1 MLRRNGC
8 VGVVETAQS
17 PSPFC
22 PRESQGALLAATVD
36 PSVYKD
42 AAVVLATA
50 GVIVPF
56 AKSFKINSVVA
67 FMACGALLGPFG
79 LGGLVS
85 SVPLL
90 STITVSSPEALA
102 GPAELGV
109 AFLLFVIGLEL
120 SFERLKTMRRLVFGL
135 GLGQIVLSAAAIG
148 GVAYALG
155 QPTTAA
161 LIIGFGL
168 ALSST
173 AMVVELLSANKR
185 MTSSAGRASFAVLI
199 SQDIAVVPLLFLVSV
214 LGAQE
219 GGGSLLAGL
228 AQALF
233 QAFAAIAAIVL
244 VGGRALRPLFRLVAS
259 TDSSESFMAATLLIA
274 LGTGMIAAAAGLSMG
289 LGAFI
294 AGLLLAETEY
304 RRAIEVTI
312 EPFKSLLI
320 GVFFLTVGMGVNPA
334 ELAAHPYAI
343 LGIAVG
349 LFAAKSLLVFGLA
362 RMLRLSK
369 ATALETAIMVGPG
382 GEFAFVLLNG
392 AVAAKLL
399 DQTPAS
405 LVLASV
411 SLTMI
416 ALPLLARLARSLART
431 LAVPVVLPEEAL
443 ILPPDDHSARAIV
456 VGGGRVG
463 QLVGS
468 MLEEHGKPYIVI
480 DSDAALIAA
489 QRRAG
494 RPAFYGDAT
503 RADFLRLCGIGE
515 ATALIVTIDNPRA
528 VDATVLAARE
538 LRPDIVIV
546 ARARDADHA
555 RHLYKIGV
563 NDAVPETIEASL
575 QLSEAALVGLGVP
588 VGFVIASIHERRDGF
603 RIQLKP
609 SDGAAPGLPRH
620 KRSRRL

>member
-1 MLRRNGC
+1 
-8 VGVVETAQS
+8 
-17 PSPFC
+17 
-22 PRESQGALLAATVD
+22 LAGTVD

-42 AAVVLATA
+42 AVVVLATA

-56 AKSFKINSVVA
+56 AKSLKINSIVA

-79 LGGLVS
+79 LGGFVS

-90 STITVSSPEALA
+90 STITVSSPEALT

-120 SFERLKTMRRLVFGL
+120 SFERLVTMRRLVFGL
-135 GLGQIVLSAAAIG
+135 GLGQVVLSAGAIG
-148 GVAYALG
+148 AVAYALG
-155 QPTTAA
+155 QPAAAA

-173 AMVVELLSANKR
+173 AMVVELLSARKR

-199 SQDIAVVPLLFLVSV
+199 CQDIAVIPLLFLVSV
-214 LGAQE
+214 LGAQD
-219 GGGSLLAGL
+219 GSGSLLAGL
-228 AQALF
+228 VQALL
-233 QAFAAIAAIVL
+233 QAFTAIAIIVL
-244 VGGRALRPLFRLVAS
+244 VGRRALRPLFRLVAS
-259 TDSSESFMAATLLIA
+259 TDSSESFMAATLLVA

-334 ELAAHPYAI
+334 ELAARPFAI
-343 LGIAVG
+343 LGIAIG
-349 LFAAKSLLVFGLA
+349 LFVTKSLLVFGLS
-362 RMLRLSK
+362 RWFRLSK
-369 ATALETAIMVGPG
+369 ATALEAAIMIGPG

-399 DQTPAS
+399 GQEPAS
-405 LVLASV
+405 LVLAGV
-411 SLTMI
+411 SLTMV
-416 ALPLLARLARSLART
+416 ALPLLARLARALSLK
-431 LAVPVVLPEEAL
+431 LAVPVMLPDEAKV
-443 ILPPDDHSARAIV
+443 LPPDDHSARAIV

-468 MLEEHGKPYIVI
+468 MLEEHRKPYIVI
-480 DSDAALIAA
+480 DSDASLISA

-503 RADFLRLCGIGE
+503 KPDFLRLCGLEE
-515 ATALIVTIDNPRA
+515 ATALIVTIDNQRA
-528 VDATVLAARE
+528 VDATVLAARA
-538 LRPDIVIV
+538 LRPDLVIV
-546 ARARDADHA
+546 ARARDAGHA
-555 RHLYKIGV
+555 RHLYEIGV

-588 VGFVIASIHERRDGF
+588 MGLVIASVHERRDGF
-603 RIQLKP
+603 RAELKP
-609 SDGAAPGLPRH
+609 SDAAAPTLPRH
-620 KRSRRL
+620 ARSRRL

>member
-1 MLRRNGC
+1 MLHRNGC
-8 VGVVETAQS
+8 AAATETAQS
-17 PSPFC
+17 TNAPPV
-22 PRESQGALLAATVD
+22 RIARRLLSGTVD

-42 AAVVLATA
+42 AVVVLATA

-85 SVPLL
+85 SIPLL

-135 GLGQIVLSAAAIG
+135 GLGQVVLSALAIG
-148 GVAYALG
+148 AVAQMLG
-155 QPTTAA
+155 QPTTAS

-173 AMVVELLSANKR
+173 AMVVELLSAKKR

-199 SQDIAVVPLLFLVSV
+199 CQDIAVVPLLFLVSV
-214 LGAQE
+214 LGAQN

-228 AQALF
+228 AQALL
-233 QAFAAIAAIVL
+233 QAFGAIAAIVL

-334 ELAAHPYAI
+334 ELAAHPFWI
-343 LGIAVG
+343 LGIALG
-349 LFAAKSLLVFGLA
+349 LFITKSLLVYGLA
-362 RMLRLSK
+362 RLLRLSR
-369 ATALETAIMVGPG
+369 ATAVETAIMLGPG
-382 GEFAFVLLNG
+382 GEFAFVLLNA

-399 DQTPAS
+399 AQGPAS
-405 LVLASV
+405 LVLAGV

-416 ALPLLARLARSLART
+416 GLPLLARFARVLTRKLT
-431 LAVPVVLPEEAL
+431 VPIPLPDEATVA
-443 ILPPDDHSARAIV
+443 PPDDHSARAIV

-468 MLEEHGKPYIVI
+468 MLEEHSKPYIVI
-480 DSDAALIAA
+480 DADPTLIAA

-503 RADFLRLCGIGE
+503 RPDFLRLCGIGE
-515 ATALIVTIDNPRA
+515 ATTLIVTIDNPRA
-528 VDATVLAARE
+528 VDAIVLAARE
-538 LRPDIVIV
+538 LRPDLVIV
-546 ARARDADHA
+546 ARARDSDHA
-555 RHLYKIGV
+555 RHLYKLGV

-588 VGFVIASIHERRDGF
+588 MGFVLASIHERRDGF
-603 RIQLKP
+603 RAQLKP
-609 SDGAAPGLPRH
+609 ASGGAPALPRH
-620 KRSRRL
+620 TRSRRL

>member
-1 MLRRNGC
+1 
-8 VGVVETAQS
+8 
-17 PSPFC
+17 
-22 PRESQGALLAATVD
+22 LAGSVD

-42 AAVVLATA
+42 AVVVLATA

-56 AKSFKINSVVA
+56 AKSLKVNSIVA

-79 LGGLVS
+79 LGRLAS
-85 SVPLL
+85 SIPLL
-90 STITVSSPEALA
+90 STVTVSSPEALA

-120 SFERLKTMRRLVFGL
+120 SFERLMTMRRLVFGL
-135 GLGQIVLSAAAIG
+135 GLGQVALSAGVIGAI
-148 GVAYALG
+148 AFWLG
-155 QPTTAA
+155 QPAAAA

-173 AMVVELLSANKR
+173 AMVVELLSARKR
-185 MTSSAGRASFAVLI
+185 MMSSAGRASFAILLC
-199 SQDIAVVPLLFLVSV
+199 QDIAVIPLLFLVSV
-214 LGAQE
+214 LGAQN
-219 GGGSLLAGL
+219 GGGSLLTGL
-228 AQALF
+228 AQAMV
-233 QAFAAIAAIVL
+233 QAVGAIAAIVAI
-244 VGGRALRPLFRLVAS
+244 GRLALRPLFRLVAT
-259 TDSSESFMAATLLIA
+259 TDSSESFMAATLLTA

-334 ELAAHPYAI
+334 QLAAHPIAI
-343 LGIAVG
+343 LGIAIG
-349 LFAAKSLLVFGLA
+349 LFATKSLLVFILA
-362 RMLRLSK
+362 RKFKLTS

-399 DQTPAS
+399 EQEPAS
-405 LVLASV
+405 LVLAGV

-416 ALPLLARLARSLART
+416 TLPMLARMARSLALK
-431 LAVPVVLPEEAL
+431 LAPAINLPDEAKVLPPA
-443 ILPPDDHSARAIV
+443 DHAARAIV

-463 QLVGS
+463 RLVGS
-468 MLEEHGKPYIVI
+468 MLDEHGKPHIII
-480 DSDAALIAA
+480 DSDPALIAA

-503 RADFLRLCGIGE
+503 QPAFLNLCGLDE
-515 ATALIVTIDNPRA
+515 ATALIVTIDNSRA
-528 VDATVLAARE
+528 VDETVRAARA
-538 LRPDIVIV
+538 LRPDLVIV
-546 ARARDADHA
+546 ARARDAAHA
-555 RHLYKIGV
+555 RHLYELGV

-588 VGFVIASIHERRDGF
+588 MGLVIASVHERRDGF
-603 RIQLKP
+603 RAELKP
-609 SDGAAPGLPRH
+609 VNATARVLPRH
-620 KRSRRL
+620 ARSRRL

>member
-1 MLRRNGC
+1 MAG
-8 VGVVETAQS
+8 
-17 PSPFC
+17 
-22 PRESQGALLAATVD
+22 TVD

-56 AKSFKINSVVA
+56 AKSFKINSIVA

-85 SVPLL
+85 SIPLL
-90 STITVSSPEALA
+90 STITVSSAEALA

-120 SFERLKTMRRLVFGL
+120 SFERLVTMRRLVFGL
-135 GLGQIVLSAAAIG
+135 GLGQVALSAGAIG
-148 GVAYALG
+148 TVAYALG
-155 QPTTAA
+155 QPAAAA

-173 AMVVELLSANKR
+173 AMVVELLSAKKR

-199 SQDIAVVPLLFLVSV
+199 CQDIAVVPLLFLVSV
-214 LGAQE
+214 LGAQN

-228 AQALF
+228 AQALL
-233 QAFAAIAAIVL
+233 QAFAAIAIIVL
-244 VGGRALRPLFRLVAS
+244 VGRRALRPLFRLVAS
-259 TDSSESFMAATLLIA
+259 TDSPESFMAATLLIA
-274 LGTGMIAAAAGLSMG
+274 LGTGMIAATAGLSMG

-312 EPFKSLLI
+312 DPFKSLLI
-320 GVFFLTVGMGVNPA
+320 GVFFLTVGMSVNPA
-334 ELAAHPYAI
+334 ELAAHPFAI
-343 LGIAVG
+343 LAIAIG
-349 LFAAKSLLVFGLA
+349 LFTAKSLLVFGLA
-362 RMLRLSK
+362 RLFRLSK
-369 ATALETAIMVGPG
+369 ATALETAIMIGPG

-392 AVAAKLL
+392 AVGAKLL
-399 DQTPAS
+399 GQEAAS

-416 ALPLLARLARSLART
+416 ALPLLARLARALT
-431 LAVPVVLPEEAL
+431 LKLAVPIILPDEAQVLP
-443 ILPPDDHSARAIV
+443 PHDHSARAIV
-456 VGGGRVG
+456 VGCGRVG

-468 MLEEHGKPYIVI
+468 MLDEHRKPYIAI
-480 DSDAALIAA
+480 DSDASLIAA
-489 QRRAG
+489 QRRAN

-503 RADFLRLCGIGE
+503 KPDFLRLCGLDE
-515 ATALIVTIDNPRA
+515 ATALIVTIDNARA
-528 VDATVLAARE
+528 VDATVLAARA
-538 LRPDIVIV
+538 LRPDLVIV
-546 ARARDADHA
+546 ARARDAAHA
-555 RHLYKIGV
+555 RHLYRIGV

-588 VGFVIASIHERRDGF
+588 MGLVIASVHERRDGF
-603 RIQLKP
+603 RAELKP
-609 SDGAAPGLPRH
+609 ADASAPALPRH
-620 KRSRRL
+620 ARSRRL

>member
-1 MLRRNGC
+1 MAG
-8 VGVVETAQS
+8 
-17 PSPFC
+17 
-22 PRESQGALLAATVD
+22 TVD

-42 AAVVLATA
+42 AVVVLATA

-85 SVPLL
+85 SIPLL
-90 STITVSSPEALA
+90 STITVSSAEALA

-135 GLGQIVLSAAAIG
+135 GLSQVALSAAAIG
-148 GVAYALG
+148 GVAFALG
-155 QPTTAA
+155 QPATAA

-173 AMVVELLSANKR
+173 AMVVELLSAKKR

-199 SQDIAVVPLLFLVSV
+199 CQDIAVIPLLFLVSV
-214 LGAQE
+214 LGAQN

-228 AQALF
+228 AQALI
-233 QAFAAIAAIVL
+233 QAVGAIAAIVL

-334 ELAAHPYAI
+334 QLAAHPFAI
-343 LGIAVG
+343 LGIAIG
-349 LFAAKSLLVFGLA
+349 LFAAKSLLIFGLA
-362 RMLRLSK
+362 RFFRLSK
-369 ATALETAIMVGPG
+369 ATAVETAIMLGPG

-399 DQTPAS
+399 EQEPAN
-405 LVLASV
+405 LVLAGV
-411 SLTMI
+411 SLTMV
-416 ALPLLARLARSLART
+416 ALPLLARMARALT
-431 LAVPVVLPEEAL
+431 LKLAVPVILPDEAK

-480 DSDAALIAA
+480 DSDASLIAA

-503 RADFLRLCGIGE
+503 KADFLRLCGLEE
-515 ATALIVTIDNPRA
+515 ATALIVTIDNARA
-528 VDATVLAARE
+528 VDATVQAARA
-538 LRPDIVIV
+538 LRPDLVIV
-546 ARARDADHA
+546 ARARDAAHA
-555 RHLYKIGV
+555 RHLYQIGV

-588 VGFVIASIHERRDGF
+588 MGLVIASVHERRDGF
-603 RIQLKP
+603 RAQLKP
-609 SDGAAPGLPRH
+609 ADAAAPALPRH
-620 KRSRRL
+620 ARSRRL

>member
-1 MLRRNGC
+1 MAG
-8 VGVVETAQS
+8 
-17 PSPFC
+17 
-22 PRESQGALLAATVD
+22 TVD

-42 AAVVLATA
+42 AIVVLATA

-56 AKSFKINSVVA
+56 AKSLKINSIVA

-79 LGGLVS
+79 LGGFS
-85 SVPLL
+85 ATVPFLDA
-90 STITVSSPEALA
+90 ITVSSPEALA

-120 SFERLKTMRRLVFGL
+120 SFERLVTMRRLVFGL
-135 GLGQIVLSAAAIG
+135 GLGQVALSAGAIG
-148 GVAYALG
+148 AVAYALG
-155 QPTTAA
+155 QPAA
-161 LIIGFGL
+161 ASLIIGFGL

-173 AMVVELLSANKR
+173 AMVVELLSARKR
-185 MTSSAGRASFAVLI
+185 MTSSAGRASFAVLLC
-199 SQDIAVVPLLFLVSV
+199 QDIAVIPLLFLVSV
-214 LGAQE
+214 LGAQN

-228 AQALF
+228 AQALL
-233 QAFAAIAAIVL
+233 QAFAAIATIVL
-244 VGGRALRPLFRLVAS
+244 VGRRGLRPLFRLVAS
-259 TDSSESFMAATLLIA
+259 TDSSESFMAATLLVA

-334 ELAAHPYAI
+334 ELAAHPLAI

-349 LFAAKSLLVFGLA
+349 LFATKSLLVFGLA
-362 RMLRLSK
+362 RVFKLSK
-369 ATALETAIMVGPG
+369 ATALEAAIMIGPG

-399 DQTPAS
+399 GQEPAS
-405 LVLASV
+405 LVLAGV

-416 ALPLLARLARSLART
+416 ALPLLARLARALSLK
-431 LAVPVVLPEEAL
+431 LAAPVMLPDEAKV
-443 ILPPDDHSARAIV
+443 LPPDDHSARAIV

-468 MLEEHGKPYIVI
+468 MLEEHRKPYIVI
-480 DSDAALIAA
+480 DSDASLIAA

-503 RADFLRLCGIGE
+503 KPDFLRLCGLDE
-515 ATALIVTIDNPRA
+515 ATALIVTIDSPRA
-528 VDATVLAARE
+528 VDATVLAARA
-538 LRPDIVIV
+538 LRPELVIV
-546 ARARDADHA
+546 ARARDAAHA
-555 RHLYKIGV
+555 RHLYEIGV

-588 VGFVIASIHERRDGF
+588 MGLVIASVHERRDDF
-603 RIQLKP
+603 RAQLKP
-609 SDGAAPGLPRH
+609 SDASAPALPRDA
-620 KRSRRL
+620 RSRRL

>member
-1 MLRRNGC
+1 MAG
-8 VGVVETAQS
+8 
-17 PSPFC
+17 
-22 PRESQGALLAATVD
+22 TVD

-42 AAVVLATA
+42 AVVVLATA

-56 AKSFKINSVVA
+56 AKSLKINSIVA

-79 LGGLVS
+79 LGGYS
-85 SVPLL
+85 ATVPFLDA
-90 STITVSSPEALA
+90 ITVSSPEALA

-120 SFERLKTMRRLVFGL
+120 SFERLVTMRRLVFGL
-135 GLGQIVLSAAAIG
+135 GLGQVALSAGIIG

-155 QPTTAA
+155 QPAAAA

-173 AMVVELLSANKR
+173 AMVVELLSAKKR
-185 MTSSAGRASFAVLI
+185 MTSSAGRASFAVLLC
-199 SQDIAVVPLLFLVSV
+199 QDIAVIPLLFLVSV
-214 LGAQE
+214 LGAQN

-228 AQALF
+228 AQALI
-233 QAFAAIAAIVL
+233 QAFAAIAIIVL
-244 VGGRALRPLFRLVAS
+244 VGRRALRPLFRLVAT
-259 TDSSESFMAATLLIA
+259 TDSAESFMAATLLVA

-294 AGLLLAETEY
+294 AGLMLAETEY

-320 GVFFLTVGMGVNPA
+320 GVFFLTVGMSVNPV
-334 ELAAHPYAI
+334 ELAAHPFAI
-343 LGIAVG
+343 LGIAIG
-349 LFAAKSLLVFGLA
+349 LFVTKSLLVFGIA
-362 RMLRLSK
+362 RWFRLSK
-369 ATALETAIMVGPG
+369 ATALEAAIMIGPG

-399 DQTPAS
+399 GQEAAS
-405 LVLASV
+405 LVLAGV
-411 SLTMI
+411 SLTMV
-416 ALPLLARLARSLART
+416 ALPLLARFARALSLK
-431 LAVPVVLPEEAL
+431 LAVPVMLPDEAKV
-443 ILPPDDHSARAIV
+443 LPPDDHSARAIV

-468 MLEEHGKPYIVI
+468 MLEEHRKPYIVI
-480 DSDAALIAA
+480 DSDPALIAV

-494 RPAFYGDAT
+494 RPAFYGNAT
-503 RADFLRLCGIGE
+503 KGDFLRLCGLEE
-515 ATALIVTIDNPRA
+515 ATALIVTIDNQRA
-528 VDATVLAARE
+528 VDATVLAARA
-538 LRPDIVIV
+538 LRPDLVIV
-546 ARARDADHA
+546 ARARDAGHA
-555 RHLYKIGV
+555 RHLYEIGV

-588 VGFVIASIHERRDGF
+588 MGLVIASVHERRDGF
-603 RIQLKP
+603 RAELKP
-609 SDGAAPGLPRH
+609 SAAAAPALPRH
-620 KRSRRL
+620 ARSRRL

>member
-1 MLRRNGC
+1 MAG
-8 VGVVETAQS
+8 
-17 PSPFC
+17 
-22 PRESQGALLAATVD
+22 TVD

-42 AAVVLATA
+42 AVVVLATA

-85 SVPLL
+85 SIPLL
-90 STITVSSPEALA
+90 STITVSSAEALA

-135 GLGQIVLSAAAIG
+135 GLSQVALSAAAIG
-148 GVAYALG
+148 GVAFALG
-155 QPTTAA
+155 QPATAA

-173 AMVVELLSANKR
+173 AMVVELLSAKKR

-199 SQDIAVVPLLFLVSV
+199 CQDIAVIPLLFLVSV
-214 LGAQE
+214 LGAQN

-228 AQALF
+228 AQALI
-233 QAFAAIAAIVL
+233 QAVGAIAAIVL

-334 ELAAHPYAI
+334 QLAAHPFAI
-343 LGIAVG
+343 LGIAIG
-349 LFAAKSLLVFGLA
+349 LFAAKSLLIFGLA
-362 RMLRLSK
+362 RFFRLSK
-369 ATALETAIMVGPG
+369 ATALETAIMLGPG

-399 DQTPAS
+399 EQEPAS
-405 LVLASV
+405 LVLAGV
-411 SLTMI
+411 SLTMV
-416 ALPLLARLARSLART
+416 ALPLLARMARALT
-431 LAVPVVLPEEAL
+431 LKLAVPVILPDEAK

-480 DSDAALIAA
+480 DSDASLITA

-503 RADFLRLCGIGE
+503 KADFLRLCGLEE
-515 ATALIVTIDNPRA
+515 ATALIVTIDNARA
-528 VDATVLAARE
+528 VDATVQAARA
-538 LRPDIVIV
+538 LRPDLVIV
-546 ARARDADHA
+546 ARARDAAHA
-555 RHLYKIGV
+555 RHLYQIGV

-588 VGFVIASIHERRDGF
+588 MGLVIASVHERRDGF
-603 RIQLKP
+603 RAQLKP
-609 SDGAAPGLPRH
+609 ADAAAPALPRH
-620 KRSRRL
+620 ARSRRL

>member
-1 MLRRNGC
+1 MAG
-8 VGVVETAQS
+8 
-17 PSPFC
+17 
-22 PRESQGALLAATVD
+22 TVD

-42 AAVVLATA
+42 AVVVLATA

-56 AKSFKINSVVA
+56 AKSLRINAVVA

-85 SVPLL
+85 SIPLL

-120 SFERLKTMRRLVFGL
+120 SFERLVTMRRLVFGL
-135 GLGQIVLSAAAIG
+135 GLGQVVLSAGAIG
-148 GVAYALG
+148 GIAYALG
-155 QPTTAA
+155 QPAAAA

-173 AMVVELLSANKR
+173 AMVVELLSAKKR
-185 MTSSAGRASFAVLI
+185 MMSSAGRASFAILLC
-199 SQDIAVVPLLFLVSV
+199 QDIAVIPLLFLVSV
-214 LGAQE
+214 LGAQN
-219 GGGSLLAGL
+219 GGGSLLAGF
-228 AQALF
+228 AQALL
-233 QAFAAIAAIVL
+233 QAVAAIAIIVL
-244 VGGRALRPLFRLVAS
+244 VGRRALRPLFRLVAS
-259 TDSSESFMAATLLIA
+259 AGSSESFMAATLLTA

-334 ELAAHPYAI
+334 DLTAHPLAI
-343 LGIAVG
+343 LGIAAG
-349 LFAAKSLLVFGLA
+349 LFVAKSLLVFTLA
-362 RMLRLSK
+362 RLLRLSK

-399 DQTPAS
+399 AQEPAT

-411 SLTMI
+411 SLTMVG
-416 ALPLLARLARSLART
+416 LPLLARLARGLAPKF
-431 LAVPVVLPEEAL
+431 AVPAALPDEARVLP
-443 ILPPDDHSARAIV
+443 PGDHSARAIV

-468 MLEEHGKPYIVI
+468 MLAEHGKSYIVI
-480 DSDAALIAA
+480 DTDPALIAA
-489 QRRAG
+489 QRRDG

-503 RADFLRLCGIGE
+503 QPEFLKLCGLDE
-515 ATALIVTIDNPRA
+515 ATALIVTIDNQRA
-528 VDATVLAARE
+528 IDATVQAARA
-538 LRPDIVIV
+538 LRPDLVIV
-546 ARARDADHA
+546 ARARDAAHA
-555 RHLYKIGV
+555 RHLYEIGV

-588 VGFVIASIHERRDGF
+588 MGLVIASVHERRDGF
-603 RIQLKP
+603 RAALKP
-609 SDGAAPGLPRH
+609 VDAAAPSLPRH
-620 KRSRRL
+620 ARSRRL